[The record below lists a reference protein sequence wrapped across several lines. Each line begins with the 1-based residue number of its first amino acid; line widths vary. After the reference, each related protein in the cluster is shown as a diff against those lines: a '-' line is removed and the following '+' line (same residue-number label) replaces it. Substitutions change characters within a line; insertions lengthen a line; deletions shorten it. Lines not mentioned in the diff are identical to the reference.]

1 MVKLSIGLPVYNGEQ
16 FLREAIDSILGQT
29 YKDFELIIS
38 DNCST
43 DSTREICEDYAAR
56 DSRVRYILQ
65 ENNLGAAPNFNFVV
79 HEATGEYFKWA
90 AHDDLMDPTCVE
102 KCVRVLDEN
111 PDVVVCYTKVQLIDA
126 EGKISDSYDSG
137 LFFDQDTPHER
148 FSEQIKPHRCQE
160 IFGVIRTEQL
170 RKTAL
175 IGGYSHGDGV
185 LLGHLGILG
194 KIVRVQEFLFF
205 NREHANQSRNMLED
219 RATYSEWFDISNKG
233 KLLLPYWRIYYE
245 YFKLVAFQP
254 MSLKSRYWCFRA
266 FTREVWK
273 FKWPLLNDLKAAGRR
288 IFGLRSPARP
298 EKI

>member
-1 MVKLSIGLPVYNGEQ
+1 MVKLSIGLPVYNGER
-16 FLREAIDSILGQT
+16 FLAEAIDNILGQT
-29 YKDFELIIS
+29 FKDFELIIS

-43 DSTREICEDYAAR
+43 DRTKEICEEYAAKDNR
-56 DSRVRYILQ
+56 IRYIRQ
-65 ENNLGAAPNFNFVV
+65 EHNLGAAPNFNFVV
-79 HEATGEYFKWA
+79 HKATGEYFKWA

-111 PDVVVCYTKVQLIDA
+111 PDIVVCYTKVHLINA
-126 EGKISDSYDSG
+126 EGKEVGNYDSG
-137 LFFDQDTPHER
+137 LFFDQNTPHER

-175 IGGYSHGDGV
+175 IGGFSHGDGI
-185 LLGHLGILG
+185 LLGHLALMG
-194 KIVRVQEFLFF
+194 KIYRVQEFLFF
-205 NREHANQSRNMLED
+205 NREHDNQSRKMLED

-233 KLLLPYWRIYYE
+233 KLLLPYWRIYFE

-254 MSLKSRYWCFRA
+254 MPLKSRYWCFRA

-273 FKWPLLNDLKAAGRR
+273 FKWPLLDDLKAAMRKLFR
-288 IFGLRSPARP
+288 RSPP
-298 EKI
+298 VKPNNV